1 MTKDRRWMTS
11 VVKEAA
17 KAKIAMPWARGPHRD
32 AMIARRKTEDP
43 HQKVQD
49 GATRAD

>member
-17 KAKIAMPWARGPHRD
+17 KAKIAMPWARGAQRD
-32 AMIARRKTEDP
+32 AMIARRKAQEAKETTKANG
-43 HQKVQD
+43 QA
-49 GATRAD
+49 G